1 MVYLSISVIVRSVL
15 GDFRELIT
23 PSGHRK
29 QLAPDLKYQSA
40 VLSTEG
46 LQVC

>member
-1 MVYLSISVIVRSVL
+1 MVCQSISVIVRSVL

-29 QLAPDLKYQSA
+29 QLAPDLKYHSA
-40 VLSTEG
+40 VILIEG